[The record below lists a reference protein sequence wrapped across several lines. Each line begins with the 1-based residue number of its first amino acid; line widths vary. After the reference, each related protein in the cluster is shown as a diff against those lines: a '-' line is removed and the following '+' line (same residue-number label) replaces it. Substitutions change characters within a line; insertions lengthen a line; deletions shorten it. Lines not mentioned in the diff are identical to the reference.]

1 MEKLVVIIN
10 GSGGAGKDT
19 ICKVVENHYGTMN
32 VSSVDPIKKIAME
45 NGWDGQKSEK
55 SRKFLADL
63 KRLFVDYNDL
73 PLQYLAGKYKEFLNS
88 TKDIMFAHIREPEE
102 IRKFKDCVG
111 KNCVTLLVRR
121 NGAGRKAWNN
131 SSDDDVEKYEYDFY
145 YENSKGLGELEQ
157 DFMAFFEEKMLG
169 RGV

>member
-19 ICKVVENHYGTMN
+19 ICKVVENHYSTMN
-32 VSSVDPIKKIAME
+32 VSSIDPIKKIAIE

-63 KRLFVDYNDL
+63 KQLFVDYNDL
-73 PLQYLAGKYKEFLNS
+73 PLQYLTEKYEEFLDS
-88 TKDIMFAHIREPEE
+88 TKQIMFVHIREPEE
-102 IRKFKDCVG
+102 IRKFKQSVG
-111 KNCVTLLVRR
+111 KNCVTLLIRR
-121 NGAGRKAWNN
+121 HTMARKAWNN

-145 YENSKGLGELEQ
+145 YENCKDLRELEQ

-169 RGV
+169 SDV

>member
-32 VSSVDPIKKIAME
+32 VSSIDPIKKIATE

-63 KRLFVDYNDL
+63 KKMFVDYNDL
-73 PLQYLAGKYKEFLNS
+73 PLQYLTQKYEEFLNS
-88 TKDIMFAHIREPEE
+88 AKQILFVHIREPEE
-102 IRKFKDCVG
+102 IRKFKNCVG
-111 KNCVTLLVRR
+111 ENCVTLLVRR
-121 NGAGRKAWNN
+121 NTAGRKAWNN

-145 YENSKGLGELEQ
+145 YENCKALEELEQ
-157 DFMAFFEEKMLG
+157 DFMAFFKEKMLG
-169 RGV
+169 SDV